1 MLTKT
6 FARFLLF
13 FFWCCGWLR
22 HSWKWIEPI
31 DKWNIERSLF
41 SRTAANELTF
51 ESVRKQLTMNES
63 MFWMIFLIFFPFSTL
78 KQRQWVTF
86 ESVIGWLA
94 STHRPYGAKHEEPRS
109 FEIPSFCLDDF
120 VCVVSSCSKQV
131 DALHS
136 HLRIGMS
143 NDIISADEPSEKR
156 WRQRQQRANCDCD
169 RTVSADWMMR
179 RRLINSQIWL
189 LCH

>member
-1 MLTKT
+1 MKHRTEP
-6 FARFLLF
+6 FLSNRCQWVDIRVGPKAAHNEWIDVLNDF
-13 FFWCCGWLR
+13 F
-22 HSWKWIEPI
+22 
-31 DKWNIERSLF
+31 
-41 SRTAANELTF
+41 
-51 ESVRKQLTMNES
+51 
-63 MFWMIFLIFFPFSTL
+63 IFFPFSTL
-78 KQRQWVTF
+78 NQRQWVTF

-94 STHRPYGAKHEEPRS
+94 STHRPYGAKHEPRS